1 MKKFICAL
9 LAVIMAASLL
19 VLPGCT
25 GSSVAIGVQ
34 KGTTGE
40 FFLTGN
46 ADFGY
51 DGFSNIE
58 VKKYANGGMAVK
70 DLQNGNI
77 SYVVIDGD
85 VAKELVAKNDGLKV
99 IEYPLTVESYGVAV
113 DPNNAELLEQINAIL
128 ASKSAEIQKIF
139 DNYTGVESE
148 DDYNGEAIPAG
159 EVDNSNPDKQLVVA
173 TNAEFAPFEFKKGDK
188 FAGIDMEI
196 AKLIADELGMEL
208 VIVHMDFDAVT
219 TAVGKNNVDIALAG
233 LTINPARA
241 KVVNFSTPYYTEAYQ
256 VVICKDNDKT
266 FDDCKSSDD
275 VLEILKGLNK

>member
-173 TNAEFAPFEFKKGDK
+173 TNAEFAPFEFKNGDK